1 MRTGGRED
9 LAGDLTQQT
18 FIKAMMHLDR
28 YEDRGHSFGSWLYR
42 IAQNEVS
49 MHFRKSKKQYEVPV
63 DENRI
68 KDLAE
73 DIEMSGLMSVEDQ
86 EKLVRL
92 LNELDQDQQDLIELR
107 FFQQFSFK
115 EIADIYNITEANA
128 KMRTYRILE
137 RIAKKWKETK

>member
-1 MRTGGRED
+1 
-9 LAGDLTQQT
+9 
-18 FIKAMMHLDR
+18 
-28 YEDRGHSFGSWLYR
+28 
-42 IAQNEVS
+42 

-73 DIEMSGLMSVEDQ
+73 EIEMSGQMSIEDQ

-92 LNELDQDQQDLIELR
+92 VNELDQDQQDLIELR